1 MLEMVGQL
9 NDQQNSY
16 VQKIISGVESM
27 SRLVNNLLDL
37 GRIELGIGLQL
48 ETINIQDV
56 VERVTGSL
64 QLQAAQNPID
74 L

>member
-37 GRIELGIGLQL
+37 GRIESGIGLQL

-64 QLQAAQNPID
+64 QLQAAQKRSN
-74 L
+74 